1 MSIRV
6 IEEKCV
12 GCGLCSRKCPQ
23 SAITVVNK
31 KASIDESKCI
41 VCKLCVNTCRF
52 NAIEVVGQKQENSE
66 KSSYKGIAVYA
77 ESIDGKTRM
86 CPKCGA
92 RLKIKK
98 SKPNNYYKCSNT
110 RECDFTEIII
120 NDK

>member
-41 VCKLCVNTCRF
+41 VCKLCVNTCKF
-52 NAIEVVGQKQENSE
+52 NAIEVVGQKQTNSTLQQNIFVI
-66 KSSYKGIAVYA
+66 YI
-77 ESIDGKTRM
+77 
-86 CPKCGA
+86 
-92 RLKIKK
+92 LQQ
-98 SKPNNYYKCSNT
+98 
-110 RECDFTEIII
+110 
-120 NDK
+120 